1 MILWSGV
8 LLIVLEMENSV
19 QEMHQTQPEF
29 DSSAH
34 SNTVSSPLF
43 FFFGFLVF
51 SYKGGWGGGEG
62 LVSVVVYRK

>member
-1 MILWSGV
+1 
-8 LLIVLEMENSV
+8 MENSV